1 MFVILLKFAANK
13 DKAAWYM
20 VGHKAWLARGFDDGV
35 FLMAGSL
42 KAGQGGG
49 IVAHNTTLAALEAR
63 VNEDPFVAETVVQAE
78 ILEISPSRT
87 DDRLAFLMPEMT
99 DA

>member
-1 MFVILLKFAANK
+1 MFVILLRFSDNK

-20 VGHKAWLARGFDDGV
+20 AGHKAWLSRGFEAGV

-42 KAGQGGG
+42 QPELGGG
-49 IVAHNTTLAALEAR
+49 IIAHNTTLADLQAR
-63 VNEDPFVAETVVQAE
+63 VNEDPFVTENIVQAE

-87 DDRLAFLMPEMT
+87 ADRLAFLIP
-99 DA
+99 AKANA

>member
-1 MFVILLKFAANK
+1 MFVILLKFFDNK

-20 VGHKAWLARGFDDGV
+20 VGHTAWLERGFDDGV

-42 KAGQGGG
+42 QPNQGGG
-49 IVAHNTTLAALEAR
+49 IVAHNTTLAALQAR
-63 VNEDPFVAETVVQAE
+63 VKEDPFVAENVVQAE
-78 ILEISPSRT
+78 ILEIAPSRT
-87 DDRLAFLMPEMT
+87 DDRLAFLVPEKA